1 MTGGGA
7 LNKHLLEKI
16 NYFKKLDTNFTVP
29 SKKLIIF
36 KEAIVFGFLGLL
48 RYLNKKNIDK
58 SVTGSSSSSSS
69 GLIVENK
76 LF

>member
-1 MTGGGA
+1 M
-7 LNKHLLEKI
+7 N
-16 NYFKKLDTNFTVP
+16 
-29 SKKLIIF
+29 KKLIIF

-69 GLIVENK
+69 GLIVDNK